1 MVMVTVIVTVMA
13 MVTVVTLRSL
23 YSSLAVAA
31 VRKTVLEV
39 ARSLMEARWRLAQT
53 STASNTWGQQLSWIA
68 VFSVL

>member
-1 MVMVTVIVTVMA
+1 MVMVTVMVTDMA
-13 MVTVVTLRSL
+13 MVTLRSL

-39 ARSLMEARWRLAQT
+39 ARSLREARWRLAQT